1 MATQKVN
8 MFTGATDV
16 KMFLTK
22 CELHCKLKGYEDEK
36 IAVFIAERLDEAAF
50 DTYMTLTTED
60 KKDPEKIKDALLNGF
75 DRSKRNREVAVE
87 KLKDRG
93 RLPNE
98 GAEVFAY
105 KIKELVKSAYPKFN
119 DDALALLTKDYYV
132 KGLHIDIQKELRKH
146 EAYEDKSVDDLVTQ
160 TILLEIA
167 RKNSSRVPEETIRS
181 IKEWTSLEAKM
192 DRLLSVC
199 EKSFLPKDNQEE
211 NISYAGASNTYYKRN
226 RQRSR
231 GQRNYNFT
239 GKLECRICNGTDHLF
254 RQCPSRYCQACGK
267 KGHDGWEKT
276 CPKYK

>member
-1 MATQKVN
+1 

-167 RKNSSRVPEETIRS
+167 GKNSSRTPEETIGS
-181 IKEWTSLEAKM
+181 VKEWTSLECKVWTACY
-192 DRLLSVC
+192 LQVC
-199 EKSFLPKDNQEE
+199 EQIHSTRRQPGRKSILLTLECEFSP
-211 NISYAGASNTYYKRN
+211 I
-226 RQRSR
+226 
-231 GQRNYNFT
+231 FT
-239 GKLECRICNGTDHLF
+239 GVKGVYLTRASTTGYQRTF
-254 RQCPSRYCQACGK
+254 RD
-267 KGHDGWEKT
+267 GHFRNVQLYTMWSWNM
-276 CPKYK
+276 